1 MASDRFAICRPIP
14 LLGLDGGCRA
24 FLVLFRKRYAD
35 CGCRIETIAFN
46 GLLHVGCCGSSGRTC
61 VDASNRSKLNVMKN
75 KALLPI
81 LAGFF
86 VMGFGGII
94 GTVMFQI
101 KNECAAHADQIA
113 YLIPI
118 FAYLW
123 FVVISIPTGLM
134 CGRIGRKKTVLVSL
148 FVTIAAMGLAFVA
161 NAEQWWVYVVAYA
174 LIGIGNT
181 IIQAAL
187 PALMSNVVAPELITS
202 RISLGQFVKAICEAL
217 TPVFVYLTATAL
229 GNWKLLFPLYGGL
242 TVVEAIWLLAT
253 KIPDERNVVAAR
265 SESAPYRTTFG
276 SCLAMLKHPYVCAMT
291 VGILFSVG
299 ADVGFSVAIPEYLKN
314 VYKVEVNRA
323 AMGPT
328 VYFVAKTIA
337 AFLGAIVFAKVSAA
351 KCFPWCMGVG
361 ILATAAIPFV
371 GTATAFFVCIF
382 IVALMTA
389 NSFGMCMGL
398 AIDKVSEKTN
408 EITALMVMAIVGGGI
423 VSAFLGIAQC
433 VFGAVGI
440 VAVLIVCIAYLFAL
454 GLFAQRRA

>member
-1 MASDRFAICRPIP
+1 
-14 LLGLDGGCRA
+14 
-24 FLVLFRKRYAD
+24 
-35 CGCRIETIAFN
+35 
-46 GLLHVGCCGSSGRTC
+46 
-61 VDASNRSKLNVMKN
+61 
-75 KALLPI
+75 
-81 LAGFF
+81 
-86 VMGFGGII
+86 MGFGGII

-101 KNECAAHADQIA
+101 KNECAAHADQIS

-148 FVTIAAMGLAFVA
+148 FVTIAAMALAFAA
-161 NAEQWWVYVVAYA
+161 NAERWWVYVVAYA

-187 PALMSNVVAPELITS
+187 PALMSNVVASELITS

-217 TPVFVYLTATAL
+217 TPVFVYLTATVL
-229 GNWKLLFPLYGGL
+229 GNWKLLFPLYGLL
-242 TVVEAIWLLAT
+242 TVVEAIWLLMT
-253 KIPDERNVVAAR
+253 KIPDERDEVKVKD
-265 SESAPYRTTFG
+265 EGEQRTATSFG
-276 SCLAMLKHPYVCAMT
+276 SCFAMLRNPYVCAMT

-314 VYKVEVNRA
+314 VYRVEVNRA

-337 AFLGAIVFAKVSAA
+337 AFLGAIVFAKISAA
-351 KCFPWCMGVG
+351 KCFPWCMGIG

-371 GTATAFFVCIF
+371 GTATAFFGCIF
-382 IVALMTA
+382 IVALMAA

-398 AIDKVSEKTN
+398 AIDKVPEKTN

-423 VSAFLGIAQC
+423 VSALLGVAQRA
-433 VFGAVGI
+433 FGPVGI
-440 VAVLIVCIAYLFAL
+440 VVVLIVCIAYLFAL
-454 GLFAQRRA
+454 GVFAQIMEKRSPDRL

>member
-1 MASDRFAICRPIP
+1 MR
-14 LLGLDGGCRA
+14 
-24 FLVLFRKRYAD
+24 
-35 CGCRIETIAFN
+35 
-46 GLLHVGCCGSSGRTC
+46 
-61 VDASNRSKLNVMKN
+61 N
-75 KALLPI
+75 KSILPI

-101 KNECAAHADQIA
+101 KNECAAHADQIS

-161 NAEQWWVYVVAYA
+161 NAERWWVYVVAYA

-229 GNWKLLFPLYGGL
+229 GNWKLLFPLYGAL
-242 TVVEAIWLLAT
+242 TVVCAIWLLVT
-253 KIPDERNVVAAR
+253 PITDERCGAQGTAR
-265 SESAPYRTTFG
+265 PTMTTFG
-276 SCLAMLKHPYVCAMT
+276 SCFSMLKNPYVLAMT
-291 VGILFSVG
+291 IGILFSVG

-314 VYKVEVNRA
+314 VYEVELNRA

-398 AIDKVSEKTN
+398 AIDKVPEKTN
-408 EITALMVMAIVGGGI
+408 EITSLMVMAIVGGGI
-423 VSAFLGIAQC
+423 VSALLGVAQRA
-433 VFGAVGI
+433 FGPVGI

>member
-1 MASDRFAICRPIP
+1 
-14 LLGLDGGCRA
+14 
-24 FLVLFRKRYAD
+24 
-35 CGCRIETIAFN
+35 
-46 GLLHVGCCGSSGRTC
+46 
-61 VDASNRSKLNVMKN
+61 MKHN

-101 KNECAAHADQIA
+101 KNECAAHADQIS

-148 FVTIAAMGLAFVA
+148 FVTIVAMALAFAA
-161 NAEQWWVYVVAYA
+161 NAERWWVYVVAYA
-174 LIGIGNT
+174 LIGVGNT

-242 TVVEAIWLLAT
+242 TVIEALWLFVT
-253 KIPDERNVVAAR
+253 KIPDERSTLSTR
-265 SESAPYRTTFG
+265 HQTPSTTTFS
-276 SCLAMLKHPYVCAMT
+276 SCMKMLSHPYVLAMT
-291 VGILFSVG
+291 IGILFSVG

-314 VYKVEVNRA
+314 VYRVEVNRA

-371 GTATAFFVCIF
+371 GTATAFLVCVFV
-382 IVALMTA
+382 VALMTA

-398 AIDKVSEKTN
+398 AISRVPDKTN
-408 EITALMVMAIVGGGI
+408 EITALMVMAIVGGGV
-423 VSAFLGIAQC
+423 VSALLGVAQRA
-433 VFGAVGI
+433 FGPVGI
-440 VAVLIVCIAYLFAL
+440 VAVLVACIAYLFAL
-454 GLFAQRRA
+454 GLFANKRG